1 MPNEILITKK
11 EAESYFTKIF
21 DYLEQKNLF
30 ENELVLKSFNILK
43 EEISNPKLIQTK
55 LTL

>member
-43 EEISNPKLIQTK
+43 EEISNPKLIQIK